1 MNFPVELSGVVY
13 LGYVLGEGEHLRA
26 AGRRVNGIV
35 DEIESSFVERAPL
48 RMSQSL
54 WAWDLHARVHDEYPA
69 AVLPTLSAGAERAV
83 ELRQARGLRALLGPA
98 AGAQAPYALLLLLFG
113 RSEMRARRL
122 QARLVYARSL
132 ALSLELGCRGT
143 VVSEFAA
150 LADEDSP
157 RGRAF
162 AAESV
167 TAAIV
172 GALRSFGVEGIP
184 SAGAARRLRGALW
197 RRGDG
202 DGSEPERGDDDDD
215 DDDESDHENDGGG
228 GSPADADGDD
238 DSDGDGDG
246 GDGDDDDADGADADE
261 FSFLELGGGA
271 RAHGAQ
277 MRSLVQPLARA
288 RLGASVTPAAL
299 PSAELWRAVQPS
311 RAWLDATVLAGGAS
325 EAAAAFPALLC
336 GVWWIAL
343 QVRGASFAPRACGA
357 CGCVVHDL
365 DVHLVLGGVRGG
377 APCSC
382 PRAAVVRAEFFRR
395 VAALFVAHGL
405 AGAVPVG
412 PRGPQTRD
420 ALARALGGRGAS
432 RVPLPRALARA
443 LPLVFV
449 ETFGAFAADERARR
463 AMAAVAAAAAAAP
476 M

>member
-1 MNFPVELSGVVY
+1 
-13 LGYVLGEGEHLRA
+13 
-26 AGRRVNGIV
+26 
-35 DEIESSFVERAPL
+35 
-48 RMSQSL
+48 
-54 WAWDLHARVHDEYPA
+54 
-69 AVLPTLSAGAERAV
+69 
-83 ELRQARGLRALLGPA
+83 
-98 AGAQAPYALLLLLFG
+98 
-113 RSEMRARRL
+113 
-122 QARLVYARSL
+122 
-132 ALSLELGCRGT
+132 
-143 VVSEFAA
+143 
-150 LADEDSP
+150 
-157 RGRAF
+157 
-162 AAESV
+162 
-167 TAAIV
+167 
-172 GALRSFGVEGIP
+172 
-184 SAGAARRLRGALW
+184 
-197 RRGDG
+197 
-202 DGSEPERGDDDDD
+202 
-215 DDDESDHENDGGG
+215 
-228 GSPADADGDD
+228 
-238 DSDGDGDG
+238 
-246 GDGDDDDADGADADE
+246 
-261 FSFLELGGGA
+261 
-271 RAHGAQ
+271 

-311 RAWLDATVLAGGAS
+311 RVWLDATVLAGGAS

-395 VAALFVAHGL
+395 VAALFAAHGL

-449 ETFGAFAADERARR
+449 ETFGNFAAGERARR
-463 AMAAVAAAAAAAP
+463 ATAAVAAAAAAAP
-476 M
+476 I